1 MKKPMTN
8 NYSSVSNWR
17 DDVSTTL
24 GRLDE
29 RTKNIDEKLDQVC
42 TEQGNQDQRIE
53 TLETGESNR
62 RAVNKK
68 MVALYA
74 FIVAV
79 ITTLSNIAF
88 QVFH

>member
-1 MKKPMTN
+1 MGN
-8 NYSSVSNWR
+8 NYLSVKSWR
-17 DDVSTTL
+17 DEVSTTL

-29 RTKNIDEKLDQVC
+29 RTENIDRKLDQVC
-42 TEQGNQDQRIE
+42 TEQENQYKRIE
-53 TLETGESNR
+53 VLETGESNR
-62 RAVNKK
+62 QAVQKK

>member
-1 MKKPMTN
+1 MTN
-8 NYSSVSNWR
+8 NHSSVSSWR
-17 DDVSTTL
+17 DEVSATL

-29 RTKNIDEKLDQVC
+29 RTKNIELKLDQARR
-42 TEQGNQDQRIE
+42 ERGNHDKR
-53 TLETGESNR
+53 LEALELGESNR
-62 RAVNKK
+62 QAIHKK

-88 QVFH
+88 QVFR